1 MFLSLLDL
9 LRQQSP
15 AGLPLDRSYTPPI
28 SWREEEEHLV
38 LEVDLRGIDPRSVR
52 VQLTETSLGLAG
64 RRTQE
69 QRVEGPGYVRSSA
82 FYSAFHRTF
91 PLPVRVVP
99 RLSDAK
105 WLDGERLRI
114 RLRRA

>member
-9 LRQQSP
+9 LRQQAP
-15 AGLPLDRSYTPPI
+15 AGLPMDRSFTPPI
-28 SWREEEEHLV
+28 SWRDEGTHLV
-38 LEVDLRGIDPRSVR
+38 LEVDLKGIDPRSVR

-64 RRTQE
+64 HRTQE
-69 QRVEGPGYVRSSA
+69 QRVEWPGCVHSSA
-82 FYSAFHRTF
+82 SYAAFYRTF
-91 PLPVRVVP
+91 PLPVRIVP
-99 RLSDAK
+99 RLSEAK